1 MEQNP
6 ENNVDQ
12 SSDYLRS
19 ISNFE
24 PLRCIASPSSDY
36 SDSNSKTLNLKT
48 IKPIKSFLFKS

>member
-6 ENNVDQ
+6 ENYVDQ

-36 SDSNSKTLNLKT
+36 SDSNSKTNLKLKP
-48 IKPIKSFLFKS
+48 IKPIISFLF